1 MRVRQW
7 LLANRYEDVAALID
21 EVTDEW
27 KARNKRTR
35 RNWWEVLAGGINGKP
50 RTVAGRAFPVLRAAQ
65 LRQGVSVTENAL
77 RRGRAEEVPPV
88 QLTQRW
94 KKGTHTKR

>member
-1 MRVRQW
+1 MRAREW
-7 LLANRYEDVAALID
+7 LLANRYQDVAALID

-27 KARNKRTR
+27 NAQNKRTR
-35 RNWWEVLAGGINGKP
+35 RNWWEVLAGGIEGKP

-65 LRQGVSVTENAL
+65 LRQGVPVTENAL
-77 RRGRAEEVPPV
+77 RRGCEEDAPPV

-94 KKGTHTKR
+94 KKGTHAKR